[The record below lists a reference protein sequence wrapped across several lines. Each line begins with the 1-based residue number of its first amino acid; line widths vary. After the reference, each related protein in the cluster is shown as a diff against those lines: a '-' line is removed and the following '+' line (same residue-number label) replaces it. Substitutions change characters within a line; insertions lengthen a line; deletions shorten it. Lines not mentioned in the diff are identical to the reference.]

1 MRDESLVEMAID
13 TARQAARG
21 HLKVMR
27 NEIIRPWDEG
37 SQEPGAETGRRIG
50 LALSA
55 STIALGVGL
64 AVYAVFA
71 GD

>member
-1 MRDESLVEMAID
+1 MSDDSLLEMAID
-13 TARQAARG
+13 TARTAARG

-55 STIALGVGL
+55 SAIALGVGL
-64 AVYAVFA
+64 AFYAVFA